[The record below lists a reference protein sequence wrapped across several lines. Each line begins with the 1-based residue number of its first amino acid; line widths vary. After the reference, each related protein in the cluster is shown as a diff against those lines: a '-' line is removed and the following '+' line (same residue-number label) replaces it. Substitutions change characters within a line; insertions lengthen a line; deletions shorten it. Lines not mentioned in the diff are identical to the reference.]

1 MAAQKERE
9 PQRPGR
15 KEKMEPFAKDRVAL
29 ITGGARG
36 IGYACARNLSREGV
50 KVAIVDINGE
60 RIQESA
66 RKLTEET
73 GTPAIG
79 IQADISSESDVA
91 RMVDE
96 ANAALG
102 KIDIFLNSA
111 AILADNLFLDSTPAE
126 WDRMFKVCLTGPML
140 CLRAILPGMVERQY
154 GRVVCM
160 ASDSARIGQA
170 RLSYY
175 AAAKGGVIA
184 LVKSVAQ
191 EVGRSGITMN
201 VVSPGATNTELRQE
215 REEAMLKQMG
225 PEKYDRR
232 VKAVLKMYPA
242 GRIGEPDD
250 AAAMITFLLSDQ
262 ASWVT
267 GQVISVNGGFV
278 ML

>member
-1 MAAQKERE
+1 MDLFET
-9 PQRPGR
+9 G
-15 KEKMEPFAKDRVAL
+15 RVAV

-36 IGYACARNLSREGV
+36 MGFACARNLLQEGV
-50 KVAIVDINGE
+50 KVALVDINGD
-60 RIQESA
+60 RVKESA
-66 RKLTEET
+66 RKLSET
-73 GTPAIG
+73 TGVAAIG
-79 IQADISSESDVA
+79 IQADISVEADVR

-96 ANAALG
+96 ATGNFG
-102 KIDIFLNSA
+102 KIDLFLNSA
-111 AILADNLFLDSTPAE
+111 AILADNLFLESTPAE
-126 WDRMFKVCLTGPML
+126 WDRMLKVCLLGPML
-140 CLRAILPGMVERQY
+140 CIRAIVPGMVERNY

-160 ASDSARIGQA
+160 ASDSARLGQA

-215 REEAMLKQMG
+215 REESLRKQMG
-225 PEKYDRR
+225 QEKYDRR
-232 VKAVLKMYPA
+232 VKTVLRLYPT
-242 GRIGEPDD
+242 GRLGEPDD
-250 AAAMITFLLSDQ
+250 IAAMITFLLSDR
-262 ASWVT
+262 AAWVT

>member
-1 MAAQKERE
+1 
-9 PQRPGR
+9 
-15 KEKMEPFAKDRVAL
+15 MEPFAKDRVAL

-232 VKAVLKMYPA
+232 VKAVLKVYPA

>member
-1 MAAQKERE
+1 MCR
-9 PQRPGR
+9 R
-15 KEKMEPFAKDRVAL
+15 AL
-29 ITGGARG
+29 VLVGQ
-36 IGYACARNLSREGV
+36 EQHGV
-50 KVAIVDINGE
+50 
-60 RIQESA
+60 
-66 RKLTEET
+66 
-73 GTPAIG
+73 
-79 IQADISSESDVA
+79 
-91 RMVDE
+91 
-96 ANAALG
+96 
-102 KIDIFLNSA
+102 
-111 AILADNLFLDSTPAE
+111 
-126 WDRMFKVCLTGPML
+126 
-140 CLRAILPGMVERQY
+140 
-154 GRVVCM
+154 
-160 ASDSARIGQA
+160 SDSARIGQA

-175 AAAKGGVIA
+175 AAAKGGIIA

-225 PEKYDRR
+225 PDKYDRR
-232 VKAVLKMYPA
+232 VKTVLKMYPA

>member
-1 MAAQKERE
+1 MRQKEHS
-9 PQRPGR
+9 RPGR
-15 KEKMEPFAKDRVAL
+15 GGKENMEPFAKDRVAL

-36 IGYACARNLSREGV
+36 IGYASARNLSREGV
-50 KVAIVDINGE
+50 KVAIVDISGD

-66 RKLTEET
+66 RKLTQET

-79 IQADISSESDVA
+79 IQADISVESDVA
-91 RMVDE
+91 RMFAE
-96 ANAALG
+96 ANAAFG
-102 KIDIFLNSA
+102 KVDIFLNSA

-140 CLRAILPGMVERQY
+140 CLRAILPGMVERKY

-160 ASDSARIGQA
+160 ASDSARLGQA

-191 EVGRSGITMN
+191 EVGRSGITLN

-215 REEAMLKQMG
+215 REESMLKQMG
-225 PEKYDRR
+225 QEKYDRR
-232 VKAVLKMYPA
+232 VKTVLKMYPA
-242 GRIGEPDD
+242 GRIGEPED

-262 ASWVT
+262 AAWVT

-278 ML
+278 MV